1 MRFPVDHDFSQDD
14 LMKNGTKISSPLR
27 PEEPGRG
34 GFTLVEL
41 MIAMAL
47 GLIVLGAMYGV
58 FTSQSKH
65 FSNQEQIVE
74 MQQNARMAIEIISRE
89 IRMAGYNPQQTT
101 GHFTFL
107 LAASENRATNQN
119 NVAFTYDDDSD
130 GTEDS
135 NDSEQ
140 VAFRVEGGVLKRFST
155 GAIHWQPLV
164 ENIDALE
171 FTYTLKDGTVVTP
184 PSNPTTAQ
192 VLTIVKVKIKVTAK
206 TTKEDLAYTADPPNS
221 DHYRRY
227 TLEASVTPRNL

>member
-1 MRFPVDHDFSQDD
+1 MRFPMDHDSNQDD

-27 PEEPGRG
+27 SEEPGRG

-47 GLIVLGAMYGV
+47 GLVVLGAMYGV
-58 FTSQSKH
+58 FTTQSKQ

-74 MQQNARMAIEIISRE
+74 MQQNARMAIDIISRE
-89 IRMAGYNPQQTT
+89 IRMAGYNPQRTT
-101 GHFTFL
+101 GSFTFL
-107 LAASENRATNQN
+107 LAASESRATNQN
-119 NVAFTYDDDSD
+119 NVALTYDEDSD

-155 GAIHWQPLV
+155 GAVHWQPLV
-164 ENIDALE
+164 ENISALD
-171 FTYTLKDGTVVTP
+171 FTYTLNDGTVVQ
-184 PSNPTTAQ
+184 NPNATQ
-192 VLTIVKVKIKVTAK
+192 VLIIVKVKISVTAK
-206 TTKEDLAYTADPPNS
+206 TAKEDLAYTDPTNN

-227 TLEASVTPRNL
+227 TLAASVTPRNL

>member
-1 MRFPVDHDFSQDD
+1 MRFPMDHDFNQDD

-27 PEEPGRG
+27 SEEPGRG

-58 FTSQSKH
+58 FNIQNKH

-74 MQQNARMAIEIISRE
+74 MQQNAGMAIDIISRE
-89 IRMAGYNPQQTT
+89 IRMAGYNPQRTT
-101 GHFTFL
+101 GSFTFL

-119 NVAFTYDDDSD
+119 NVAFTYDEDSD

-155 GAIHWQPLV
+155 GSVHWQPLV
-164 ENIDALE
+164 ENIDALN
-171 FTYTLKDGTVVTP
+171 FTYTLNDNTVVQ
-184 PSNPTTAQ
+184 NPDATQ
-192 VLTIVKVKIKVTAK
+192 VLNIGKVKISVTAK
-206 TTKEDLAYTADPPNS
+206 AAKADPAYTDPTNN

-227 TLEASVTPRNL
+227 TLTASVTPRNL

>member
-1 MRFPVDHDFSQDD
+1 MCFPLDHDFNQDD
-14 LMKNGTKISSPLR
+14 LMKNGTKISSHLR
-27 PEEPGRG
+27 SEEPGRG

-58 FTSQSKH
+58 FTVQSKH

-74 MQQNARMAIEIISRE
+74 MQQNARMAIDIISRE
-89 IRMAGYNPQQTT
+89 IRMAGYNPKQTP
-101 GHFTFL
+101 GSFTFL
-107 LAASENRATNQN
+107 LAATENRATNQN
-119 NVAFTYDDDSD
+119 NVAFTYDDNSD
-130 GTEDS
+130 GIEDS

-155 GAIHWQPLV
+155 GSVHWQPLV
-164 ENIDALE
+164 ENIGALE

-184 PSNPTTAQ
+184 PSNPTAAQ

-206 TTKEDLAYTADPPNS
+206 AAKVDPAYTDPTNN

-227 TLEASVTPRNL
+227 TLVASVTPRNL

>member
-1 MRFPVDHDFSQDD
+1 MRFPMDHDSNQDD

-27 PEEPGRG
+27 SEEPGRG

-47 GLIVLGAMYGV
+47 GLVVLGAMYGV
-58 FTSQSKH
+58 FTTQSKQ

-74 MQQNARMAIEIISRE
+74 MQQNARMAIDLISRE
-89 IRMAGYNPQQTT
+89 IRMARYNPQRTT
-101 GHFTFL
+101 GSFTFL
-107 LAASENRATNQN
+107 LAASESRATNQN
-119 NVAFTYDDDSD
+119 NVAFTYDEDSD

-155 GAIHWQPLV
+155 GAVHWQPLV
-164 ENIDALE
+164 ENIDALN
-171 FTYTLKDGTVVTP
+171 FTYTLNDNTVVQ
-184 PSNPTTAQ
+184 NPDATQ
-192 VLTIVKVKIKVTAK
+192 VLKIVKVKISVTAK
-206 TTKEDLAYTADPPNS
+206 AAKVDPAYTDPTNN

-227 TLEASVTPRNL
+227 TLVASATPRNL